1 MACSRGRSIER
12 HEDKKKRLEKSLKR
26 ARKEHPDTII
36 DALHCQYFSPDDMV
50 SPICLLGWVMAEYG
64 WTLRDIPGQNGQR
77 IATIE
82 RHRDI
87 FTKKAYALAVLV
99 QDEQD
104 SQKPWGEAITDAL
117 FTYSI
122 Q

>member
-1 MACSRGRSIER
+1 VEPVSGVKITY
-12 HEDKKKRLEKSLKR
+12 KRLMRSLKR

-36 DALHCQYFSPDDMV
+36 DALHCQYFSADDMV
-50 SPICLLGWVMAEYG
+50 SPICLLGQVMADNG
-64 WTLRDIPGQNGQR
+64 WTLRDIPGENGER
-77 IATIE
+77 ISTVNE
-82 RHRDI
+82 RNLI

-104 SQKPWGEAITDAL
+104 SQRPWGEAITNAL
-117 FTYSI
+117 STYSI